1 MIPNALAILFYPL
14 YTFGYQFDMLA
25 VRTAEHGLF
34 ADLYVVS
41 YQSSGYHGA
50 FFNYDTGHED
60 AVNDLCAGA
69 DFSACKLD
77 GVANLALNDTAL
89 GDKSLIDLGVRTY
102 V

>member
-1 MIPNALAILFYPL
+1 RKEKEPTGRYACIPSTWIWFPAKLMIPNALAILFYPL

-25 VRTAEHGLF
+25 VRTADHGLF

-69 DFSACKLD
+69 DFSACK
-77 GVANLALNDTAL
+77 
-89 GDKSLIDLGVRTY
+89 
-102 V
+102 

>member
-1 MIPNALAILFYPL
+1 
-14 YTFGYQFDMLA
+14 MLT
-25 VRTAEHGLF
+25 VRTADHGLF

-69 DFSACKLD
+69 DFSACK
-77 GVANLALNDTAL
+77 
-89 GDKSLIDLGVRTY
+89 
-102 V
+102 